1 MSELDPYREWREL
14 TLDLSRAHV
23 RMDEMEALLSDFV
36 EVCERAVRLSKEH
49 PDFKLY
55 AMEPM
60 HYIIARAKLKG
71 IGQ

>member
-1 MSELDPYREWREL
+1 MTDDELNLYEQGLHEEIERL
-14 TLDLSRAHV
+14 
-23 RMDEMEALLSDFV
+23 EALLSEFL

-60 HYIIARAKLKG
+60 HRVIARAKLKG
-71 IGQ
+71 ITP